1 MPPQALKTAGIY
13 SFETLATADAR
24 KIESATG
31 RNYPFGDISK
41 NQCHHYHQ
49 KLTDIEETGNRL
61 GKTTITVTLTRL
73 SQAVRSSKRSCADM
87 VPYLTL
93 LRVIH
98 PVRLLVSARAY
109 QPWYSIFLSQQTST
123 SRAYQPRNQP
133 ANRLIECF

>member
-31 RNYPFGDISK
+31 RNYPFGNHIKDSMSSLPPKIDI
-41 NQCHHYHQ
+41 
-49 KLTDIEETGNRL
+49 DIEETGNRL

-93 LRVIH
+93 LRVI
-98 PVRLLVSARAY
+98 
-109 QPWYSIFLSQQTST
+109 
-123 SRAYQPRNQP
+123 
-133 ANRLIECF
+133 ECF